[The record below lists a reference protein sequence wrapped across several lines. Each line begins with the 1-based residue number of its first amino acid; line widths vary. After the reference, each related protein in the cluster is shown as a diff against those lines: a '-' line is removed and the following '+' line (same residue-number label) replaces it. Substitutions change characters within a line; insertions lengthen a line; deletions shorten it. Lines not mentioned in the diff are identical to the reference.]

1 MESCVAVVD
10 YGMGNA
16 GSIINMCKRIG
27 VRCVPARDAEALARA
42 DALVLPGVGHFDTGM
57 QHLADA
63 GLLDA
68 LHDRVIGQRCPIL
81 GICLGMQLFSRSSE
95 EGTLPGL
102 GWIEGDTKRFDVR
115 SMQDQGLRIPH
126 MGWNRVFPVEG
137 TRLFSPD
144 PDLRF
149 YHVHSYHMVLDTG
162 DEALAYTQYGYRFVS
177 AVEKD
182 NVLGVQFHPEKS
194 HRFGMEFMRR
204 VFRKFGLLPEDVNED
219 GTLPALGARG

>member
-1 MESCVAVVD
+1 MDRRVAVVD

-27 VRCVPARDAEALARA
+27 VACESVQDPDALARA
-42 DALVLPGVGHFDTGM
+42 DALILPGVGHFDTGM
-57 QHLADA
+57 RHLTDG

-68 LHDRVIGQRCPIL
+68 LHARVRDERCPIL

-95 EGTLPGL
+95 EGSLPGL
-102 GWIEGDTKRFDVR
+102 GWIDGETRRFDPQR
-115 SMQDQGLRIPH
+115 MRAQHLRVPH
-126 MGWNRVFPVEG
+126 MGWNRVFPVPG
-137 TRLFSPD
+137 TGLFEPD

-149 YHVHSYHMVLDTG
+149 YHVHSYHMVLDTE
-162 DEALAYTQYGYRFVS
+162 DEALAYTEYGYRFVS
-177 AVEKD
+177 AVQKD

-204 VFRKFGLLPEDVNED
+204 VFRHFNILPEKDVAD
-219 GTLPALGARG
+219 RPASP